1 MNGFARAAGGPGESE
16 RVMDGRRTFY
26 DVLGIERTAS
36 LPQVERAYRF
46 CLEMYG
52 EGALATYSLLEPGE
66 QEEARARVREAYEV
80 LRDPARRRAYDLS
93 LATPL
98 FRSTRDN
105 GPVPGPGYAAAP
117 PGPSALAMPAPVAEE
132 PPAAAPPPCATGPV
146 VLAESVTGVALRRF
160 REAKGVSLEEIAHKS
175 KISSRFLR
183 YIEDERFDML
193 PAPVYLRGFLQ
204 EYARAVGLEPR
215 GTAEG
220 YLSRVPPQQ

>member
-1 MNGFARAAGGPGESE
+1 VNQGISQPGE
-16 RVMDGRRTFY
+16 RVMDARRTYY

-52 EGALATYSLLEPGE
+52 DGALATYSLLEPGE

-98 FRSTRDN
+98 FRPSREN
-105 GPVPGPGYAAAP
+105 GVAAATP
-117 PGPSALAMPAPVAEE
+117 FPSAVASPGPSAVAAPAPVEE
-132 PPAAAPPPCATGPV
+132 PPPAPPAAPFPSGPV
-146 VLAESVTGVALRRF
+146 ALAETVTGGALRRF
-160 REAKGVSLEEIAHKS
+160 RESRGVSLEEIAHKS

-193 PAPVYLRGFLQ
+193 PAPVYLRGFLH

-215 GTAEG
+215 GTAES

>member
-1 MNGFARAAGGPGESE
+1 
-16 RVMDGRRTFY
+16 MDARRTY
-26 DVLGIERTAS
+26 YEVLGIERTAS

-52 EGALATYSLLEPGE
+52 TGALATYSLLDPAE
-66 QEEARARVREAYEV
+66 QEEARQRVREAYEV

-98 FRSTRDN
+98 FRPLRDN
-105 GPVPGPGYAAAP
+105 GTAPTGPVAV
-117 PGPSALAMPAPVAEE
+117 PSASGRAT
-132 PPAAAPPPCATGPV
+132 PPAAAAEPAPEPVSVPVPPVAASGPV
-146 VLAESVTGVALRRF
+146 VLAEAVTGAALRRF
-160 REAKGVSLEEIAHKS
+160 REARSVSLEEIAHKS

-193 PAPVYLRGFLQ
+193 PAPVYLRGFLH

-215 GTAEG
+215 GTAEA
-220 YLSRVPPQQ
+220 YLSRVPPQA